1 MHKEQVDGCKTKA
14 LCLPTVFPLLARLAG
29 PATSDGSYLIFRV
42 CQRAQLIQAI
52 CGNQILL
59 IWGPLFW
66 EGFFFNFNF
75 LLLFSYSCMPFLP
88 VLGGF
93 IKADLIPSATA
104 LVCISTAC
112 CKSEGREI

>member
-42 CQRAQLIQAI
+42 CQRAQLIQVI

-66 EGFFFNFNF
+66 EGFFFLILIFYCYSVTVVC
-75 LLLFSYSCMPFLP
+75 LFSLFWE
-88 VLGGF
+88 VLLR
-93 IKADLIPSATA
+93 LI
-104 LVCISTAC
+104 
-112 CKSEGREI
+112 